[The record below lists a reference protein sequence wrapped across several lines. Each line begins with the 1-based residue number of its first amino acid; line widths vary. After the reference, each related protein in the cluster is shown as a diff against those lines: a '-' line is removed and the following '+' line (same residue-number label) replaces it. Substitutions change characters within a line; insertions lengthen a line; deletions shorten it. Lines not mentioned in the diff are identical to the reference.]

1 MTSVNEQVLR
11 KLVEKDKVILPKD
24 NEDNILISSALPCKL
39 SHISNC
45 NNVPHL
51 GNVIGSTLSAD
62 VFARYNRIRNRNT
75 LYICGTDEYGTATE
89 TKAIEDGI
97 TPKELCDKYTAI
109 HKEVYDWFEIEFDK
123 FGRTSTDKQTEIVQD
138 FYKNIRKNNLLVKST
153 KEQIYSVEEDKFLA
167 DRFVEGTCPYCQA
180 DDARG
185 DQCDKCSR
193 TFDSPLELLNP
204 RSKMNPKSQ
213 LVTRP
218 TAHMYLDLGKL
229 QPALES
235 WLKDTAS
242 QHNWPGN
249 IVINSDREI
258 VEARMKAGLQPSAI
272 TRDLKWGVPVPAV
285 GEPEEDAEM
294 AGKVMYVW
302 MDAPIGY
309 ISITANYTDEWQKW
323 WLNPKNVNYYQ
334 FMGKDNVYFH
344 LCFFPSLLVADGRD
358 WTRLKYISSTDYLQ
372 YEGGKFSKSKGVGV
386 FGNSAKDTGIS
397 PSVWRFFLLSRRP
410 ESGDTEFTW
419 NEFIGANNNHLLKNF
434 GNYVN
439 RVLKFTAAKFD
450 STIPGEAE
458 DVNLQYSDDPDFEE
472 RKNSFIKDINEV
484 LTRYIDSMERAN
496 LRSGLDDVLALSR
509 RGNEWIQENKLDNAL
524 LAENPR
530 RAQRTVLVAANL
542 IYIISAAI
550 HPFMPSTSESIINQL
565 DAPART
571 LPESFAIDLYPGH
584 KIGTPSILFTRIDEK
599 MEDVWR
605 QKFGGSQDG
614 QPKAPELS
622 KKQLAKQAKAA
633 KAAKESAKVPDTP
646 EAKALNDNI
655 ITQGNRIR
663 DIKSGVIKDADLGK
677 EVAQLKQLKN
687 DMDVMIKKLESL

>member
-1 MTSVNEQVLR
+1 MTTYNEQVER
-11 KLVEKDKVILPKD
+11 KLVEKDKVILP
-24 NEDNILISSALPCKL
+24 EDDRENVLITSALPCGT
-39 SHISNC
+39 SDC

-62 VFARYNRIRNRNT
+62 VFARFNRVRNRNT
-75 LYICGTDEYGTATE
+75 LYVCGTDEYGTATE

-97 TPKELCDKYTAI
+97 TPKELCDKFTVI
-109 HKEVYDWFEIEFDK
+109 HKQVYDWFEIEFDK

-138 FYKNIRKNNLLVKST
+138 FYKNIRSNNLLVKST
-153 KEQIYSVEEDKFLA
+153 REQIYSVEEDKFLA

-193 TFDSPLELLNP
+193 TFDSPLELQSP
-204 RSKMNPKSQ
+204 RSKMNPNSQ

-229 QPALES
+229 QPSLEG
-235 WLKDTAS
+235 WLKDTAK
-242 QHNWPGN
+242 QYNWPAN
-249 IVINSDREI
+249 IIINSDREI

-285 GEPEEDAEM
+285 GDAEEDAEM

-309 ISITANYTDEWQKW
+309 ISITANYTDQWQKW
-323 WLNPKNVNYYQ
+323 WLNPKNVNLYQ

-344 LCFFPSLLVADGRD
+344 LCFFPSLLLADGRD

-386 FGNSAKDTGIS
+386 FGNSAKETGLS
-397 PSVWRFFLLSRRP
+397 PSVWRYFLLSRRP

-419 NEFIGANNNHLLKNF
+419 SDFVSANNNNLLKNF
-434 GNYVN
+434 GNFVN

-450 STIPGEAE
+450 SLVPGEAQ
-458 DVNLQYSDDPDFEE
+458 DTNLIFSDDSEFMA
-472 RKNSFIKDINEV
+472 RKNSFVKDINEI
-484 LTRYIDSMERAN
+484 LKRYIDSMERAH
-496 LRSGLDDVLALSR
+496 LRSGLEDVLALSR

-524 LAENPR
+524 LAEHPR
-530 RAQRTVLVAANL
+530 RAQRTILVAINL
-542 IYIISAAI
+542 IYILSAAV

-565 DAPART
+565 NAPPRT
-571 LPESFAIDLYPGH
+571 LPETFAIDLYPGH
-584 KIGTPSILFTRIDEK
+584 RIGTPSILFTRIDEK

-605 QKFGGSQDG
+605 KKFGGMQSEE
-614 QPKAPELS
+614 PKPELS

-633 KAAKESAKVPDTP
+633 KAAKEAVKVPDTP
-646 EAKALNDNI
+646 EAKVLNDSI
-655 ITQGNRIR
+655 LAQGDRIR
-663 DIKSGVIKDADLGK
+663 DVKSGSINDADLDK
-677 EVAQLKQLKN
+677 EVAHLKQLKN
-687 DMDVMIKKLESL
+687 DMEAMIKKLESM